1 VQRGV
6 TLPGYLRG
14 GERKR
19 VMSCVDCRQAT
30 YLSEFQLPDFSVDPT
45 ITRVNGDSE
54 KGIIVGSRKMM
65 RVILYYNVIEC

>member
-1 VQRGV
+1 MQRGV
-6 TLPGYLRG
+6 ALPGYLRG

-30 YLSEFQLPDFSVDPT
+30 YLSEFQLSDFSVDPT

-54 KGIIVGSRKMM
+54 KGIVVGSRNESDI
-65 RVILYYNVIEC
+65 IL

>member
-1 VQRGV
+1 MQRGIA
-6 TLPGYLRG
+6 LPGYLRD

-30 YLSEFQLPDFSVDPT
+30 YLSEFQLSDFSVDPT

-54 KGIIVGSRKMM
+54 KGIVVGSRNESDI
-65 RVILYYNVIEC
+65 IL

>member
-54 KGIIVGSRKMM
+54 KGIVVGSRNESDI
-65 RVILYYNVIEC
+65 IL